1 MKQQLYDNLCE
12 LNAYYDRNSRR
23 NKMIHLYIRRQ
34 HVYATKKLIILSL
47 MNFVENDLDT
57 DLFKEFLEQ
66 FRIELSSMEESDLFD
81 YVEDSFKNYLVSQI
95 HDIDKIRN
103 NQHFKNVRN
112 RNRYMKE
119 QYERFKS
126 FKNSQNN
133 YDNMISVLKIVQ
145 RLNAFNININ
155 IDFEF
160 DNNEDKSMDYVKDI
174 LEYNLKD
181 FSNLVFI
188 L

>member
-1 MKQQLYDNLCE
+1 
-12 LNAYYDRNSRR
+12 
-23 NKMIHLYIRRQ
+23 
-34 HVYATKKLIILSL
+34 
-47 MNFVENDLDT
+47 
-57 DLFKEFLEQ
+57 
-66 FRIELSSMEESDLFD
+66 
-81 YVEDSFKNYLVSQI
+81 
-95 HDIDKIRN
+95 
-103 NQHFKNVRN
+103 
-112 RNRYMKE
+112 MKE

-145 RLNAFNININ
+145 RLNAFNINID

-174 LEYNLKD
+174 LEYNLRD